1 MDVLSLQLRLQQS
14 LLLLLR
20 GKNGQAE
27 IGYAL
32 EPQRQSVSTVP
43 QQWCARAGATVPA
56 VLVVLVELA
65 VLAVLAVLEEGRV
78 AAVAVAWVMAL
89 VAEVVVATSAEVA

>member
-1 MDVLSLQLRLQQS
+1 MLSLQLRLQQS

-32 EPQRQSVSTVP
+32 EPLQRQSVSTVP
-43 QQWCARAGATVPA
+43 QQWCARAGTTVPA
-56 VLVVLVELA
+56 VLVVLVVLA